1 MTTTAV
7 DELLAHYRD
16 VVAQM
21 NSQIADM
28 EIGRLNLRENN
39 GRGWVDI
46 TMRFAEEQ
54 RQRVKRLEQIIAAHE
69 KRDRAA

>member
-7 DELLAHYRD
+7 DELLAYYRD

-28 EIGRLNLRENN
+28 EIGRLNIRENN

-46 TMRFAEEQ
+46 TTRFAEEQ
-54 RQRVKRLEQIIAAHE
+54 RQRVNRLEQIVAAHE